1 MTVLPA
7 WGLALVLLASPMDAS
22 PQDRCICSTTRATN
36 GWCAVHSFGWVGGL
50 RIDSAWLYRA
60 LDAHGH
66 DLDLTTFTC
75 PQCRR
80 AIETGG
86 FCEEHRIGFVRGQ
99 AYFSRLTYELGKAR
113 PVEVA
118 SLACATCRKNAEGAG
133 WCAKDGVGMV
143 GPFSI
148 GRRADFD
155 QAIRALEI
163 VRLAAVA
170 SKRCDQCAG
179 AIITDGTC
187 PFCRIKYKD
196 GKRVTN

>member
-7 WGLALVLLASPMDAS
+7 WGLAVVLLASPMDVS
-22 PQDRCICSTTRATN
+22 PQDRCTCATTRVTN
-36 GWCAVHSFGWVGGL
+36 GWCSIHSFGWVGGL

-75 PQCRR
+75 PSCKR
-80 AIETGG
+80 AIETDG
-86 FCEEHRIGFVRGQ
+86 FCEEHRIGFVHKQ
-99 AYFSRLTYELGKAR
+99 AYFSRLTYEMGKAE
-113 PVEVA
+113 PVDVA
-118 SLACATCRKNAEGAG
+118 SLSCAVCRKNTETHG
-133 WCAKDGVGMV
+133 WCARDKVGMI
-143 GPFSI
+143 GPFAIRS
-148 GRRADFD
+148 RPDYD
-155 QAIRALEI
+155 QAEKALEI
-163 VRLAAVA
+163 VRLAAVE

-196 GKRVTN
+196 GKPVAH